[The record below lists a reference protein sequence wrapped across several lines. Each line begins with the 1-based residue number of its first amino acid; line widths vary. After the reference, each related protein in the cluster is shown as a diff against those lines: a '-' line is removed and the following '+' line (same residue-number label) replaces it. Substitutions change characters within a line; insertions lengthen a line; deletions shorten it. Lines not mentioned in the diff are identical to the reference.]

1 MKLQARPLF
10 LCRKRSKPKPKP
22 NLLRRKGDLTCKG
35 AAFPFLPSGAEPYA
49 HAARYC
55 AAIFTGEMRR
65 RKACCRHHIST
76 GASVVVAFRRE
87 GSRREVEERRRR
99 RERGDEGVSDGPRA
113 SRV

>member
-35 AAFPFLPSGAEPYA
+35 AAFPFLPSGAQPYA
-49 HAARYC
+49 HAAGYC

-65 RKACCRHHIST
+65 RRACCRRHIST
-76 GASVVVAFRRE
+76 GASAVVAFRLE
-87 GSRREVEERRRR
+87 GRRRGSERRPM
-99 RERGDEGVSDGPRA
+99 GLDA
-113 SRV
+113 